1 VTASRSQTAKPLQ
14 GPLGRVVASRR
25 AELLDVLHRHGV
37 TNVRVFGSVARG
49 DDEPDSDVD
58 LLVDFPP
65 RTSLFTILRLQE
77 ELEEMLGAKVDLVSD
92 SGLLARIRTRVERD
106 LIAL

>member
-1 VTASRSQTAKPLQ
+1 MTVSRSQTAKSLQ

-25 AELLDVLHRHGV
+25 ADLLDVLHRRGV

-65 RTSLFTILRLQE
+65 RTSLFTILRLQD

>member
-1 VTASRSQTAKPLQ
+1 M
-14 GPLGRVVASRR
+14 
-25 AELLDVLHRHGV
+25 LHRHGV

-65 RTSLFTILRLQE
+65 RTSLFTILRLQD